1 MGYPAET
8 GNRETSLASVKNDT
22 DVVKKKKKKK
32 TQRDR
37 RRIEE
42 GEEEEL
48 SLR

>member
-8 GNRETSLASVKNDT
+8 GNRETSSASVKNDT
-22 DVVKKKKKKK
+22 EVLKKKKKK